1 MEKKGNFV
9 ENMGVVNGTIRLS
22 GVGEGTDST
31 DFHEILL
38 IKNLELL
45 LAFVMKLQN
54 NEIMRRQYNITR
66 QSAPVVNAF
75 G

>member
-1 MEKKGNFV
+1 MEKEGNFV
-9 ENMGVVNGTIRLS
+9 ENMGVVNRTIRLS

-45 LAFVMKLQN
+45 LA
-54 NEIMRRQYNITR
+54 
-66 QSAPVVNAF
+66 S
-75 G
+75 